1 LFMLPD
7 SFLSNRYERVFILMS
22 ARPMQ
27 QSTRRLWFA
36 LLVAAAAGCA
46 GAIFY
51 AGARLFEQA
60 YYLIELPAE
69 PLGMAVRRQGSDA
82 FYALLAAAGFL
93 LLLLVLG
100 FLLAR
105 RPRAAPQPENA
116 ADPIAGRLNRDVSR
130 LKAILDGMYEG
141 IIYTEENQIRYANRT
156 IARMIGYDG
165 DTLDDADTQTRL
177 AGLYRSLSSLI
188 GQNGTSQG
196 VFTIR
201 RKDGSEFDARVSHT
215 HLEGEVGGVIT
226 IIQDNSQEKNLQAQK
241 LRFVSNASHELRTPV
256 ANLKTRLYLLR
267 RQPEKLAEHL
277 DVMEKVVGKLQ
288 MLIEEMFDFTEI
300 ERGTMLLERQDVN
313 LQDLVSEVI
322 AGYQAKSELRAIS
335 LTCDLPAEPLRVFV
349 DRKRFTQ
356 VIANL
361 VSNAM
366 SHTREGGSVRVR
378 LARDA
383 RFPKQALIQ
392 VQDNGVGIDQNVLE
406 QVFHPF
412 SLAKHGE
419 VGGTALGLSI
429 SKEIVELHDGE
440 IVVESE
446 AGKGTLFTIRLPLS
460 PR

>member
-1 LFMLPD
+1 
-7 SFLSNRYERVFILMS
+7 MS
-22 ARPMQ
+22 ARPIQ
-27 QSTRRLWFA
+27 QNTRRLWFA
-36 LLVAAAAGCA
+36 LLLASAVGCA

-93 LLLLVLG
+93 LLLLILG
-100 FLLAR
+100 FLLTR
-105 RPRAAPQPENA
+105 RPRAAQPTKLNG
-116 ADPIAGRLNRDVSR
+116 ADVGQPGRDVAR
-130 LKAILDGMYEG
+130 LKTILDGMQEG
-141 IIYTEENQIRYANRT
+141 IIYTEANLIRYANRT
-156 IARMIGYDG
+156 IAQMIGYDG
-165 DTLDDADTQTRL
+165 DSLNDADTQTRL

-215 HLEGEVGGVIT
+215 HLEDEAGGVIT

-288 MLIEEMFDFTEI
+288 SLIEEMFDFAEI
-300 ERGTMLLERQDVN
+300 ERGTMLLERQEVA
-313 LQDLVSEVI
+313 LQDLILEVI
-322 AGYQAKSELRAIS
+322 AGYQAKAELRAITLS
-335 LTCDLPAEPLRVFV
+335 CDLPDEPLHVFV
-349 DRKRFTQ
+349 DRKRLAQ

-366 SHTREGGSVRVR
+366 SHTRESGSVQVR
-378 LARDA
+378 LARDK
-383 RFPKQALIQ
+383 KQAIIQ
-392 VQDNGVGIDQNVLE
+392 VQDNGVGIAQNVLE

-429 SKEIVELHDGE
+429 SKEIIELHDGE
-440 IVVESE
+440 ITVESE
-446 AGKGTLFTIRLPLS
+446 AGKGTLFIIRLPLS
-460 PR
+460 A